1 MARTEARIKTS
12 IWIDDVFL
20 SLEPNAKLAYMMLL
34 SQPKLNNC
42 GVMSYTPGSWANLTL
57 LHQEDLILALKS
69 LEAGNFM
76 ELDECT
82 DEVWI
87 RTLAKNDG
95 VLNKPYMMIAM
106 SKDFG
111 AIQSRVIRE
120 HFLDS
125 LGPSFIRQAV
135 DAHPAAFEKG
145 TFARAFLDAFN
156 ERFAQ

>member
-20 SLEPNAKLAYMMLL
+20 ALEPDAKLVYMMLL

-57 LHQEDLILALKS
+57 LSREDLNLALKS
-69 LEAGNFM
+69 LQGGNFM
-76 ELDECT
+76 EVDECT

-95 VLNKPYMMIAM
+95 VLGKPYMVIAM

-111 AIQSRVIRE
+111 TIQSRVIRE

-125 LGPSFIRQAV
+125 LGPSFIRHATE
-135 DAHPAAFEKG
+135 AHPAAFEKG
-145 TFARAFLDAFN
+145 TFAPAFLEAFN